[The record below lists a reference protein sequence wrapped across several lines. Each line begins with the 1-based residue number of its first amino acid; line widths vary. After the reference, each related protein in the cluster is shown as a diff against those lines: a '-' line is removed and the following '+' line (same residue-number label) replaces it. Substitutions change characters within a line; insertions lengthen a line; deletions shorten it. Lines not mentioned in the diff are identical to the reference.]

1 MSQNRTIWR
10 WTSFFCS
17 SEKDNGAATGFVF
30 WTYSSYKQEYEKLSS
45 QTSWLHMYNPFAE
58 EKNVE
63 AKVKH
68 ELSIIKPHKLQ
79 QDLFCSYCRP
89 AISTEKQ
96 LQLITFHHKLHKI
109 GIKIFQATYF
119 KGIVLTNSFNSLGA
133 LEGKLGTFWT
143 SSNRPWK
150 ENYLWR
156 VERHSD
162 PKKKKKKEL
171 WLTIAIVQKK
181 QCTLQKGRGRGKKDM
196 FQHSWSADG
205 YKSLEQ

>member
-1 MSQNRTIWR
+1 MITEQNNLKMNLFLLLVWERQWGSNRICLLNIFLLQTRIWKVVQ
-10 WTSFFCS
+10 S
-17 SEKDNGAATGFVF
+17 NVLAAHVQ
-30 WTYSSYKQEYEKLSS
+30 SICRR
-45 QTSWLHMYNPFAE
+45 
-58 EKNVE
+58 KNVE
-63 AKVKH
+63 AKH

-96 LQLITFHHKLHKI
+96 LQLITSHHKLHKI

-162 PKKKKKKEL
+162 PKKEQ

-181 QCTLQKGRGRGKKDM
+181 QCTLQKGRGRGKNDM